1 MMGLVALV
9 ATATVMSTMLLWW
22 EKNYIKAK
30 NKIEIIQLNC
40 NNVQQQDNNIATLF
54 HLFI

>member
-1 MMGLVALV
+1 
-9 ATATVMSTMLLWW
+9 MSTMLLWW
-22 EKNYIKAK
+22 EKNYVKAK
-30 NKIEIIQLNC
+30 NKIKIIQLNY

>member
-1 MMGLVALV
+1 
-9 ATATVMSTMLLWW
+9 MSTMLLWW

-30 NKIEIIQLNC
+30 NKSEIIQLNY